1 MAHRSVR
8 VINLLLWDSCL
19 SYESFSFRGN
29 LQGLNPR
36 TPLQVCDTINYD
48 MDSEE
53 ELQELLGE
61 DMNSDGE
68 EGDYDSETGEYY
80 NLAQLDAKGNDID
93 LINEGWIVD
102 DDYISDSEGIS
113 SLTEFEGENI
123 AEYELR
129 R

>member
-1 MAHRSVR
+1 
-8 VINLLLWDSCL
+8 
-19 SYESFSFRGN
+19 
-29 LQGLNPR
+29 
-36 TPLQVCDTINYD
+36 

-80 NLAQLDAKGNDID
+80 NLAKLDAKGNDMD

>member
-8 VINLLLWDSCL
+8 VINLLIWDSCL

-36 TPLQVCDTINYD
+36 NPLQVCDTINYD

-80 NLAQLDAKGNDID
+80 NLAKLDAKGNDMD

-113 SLTEFEGENI
+113 SLTEFEGENF